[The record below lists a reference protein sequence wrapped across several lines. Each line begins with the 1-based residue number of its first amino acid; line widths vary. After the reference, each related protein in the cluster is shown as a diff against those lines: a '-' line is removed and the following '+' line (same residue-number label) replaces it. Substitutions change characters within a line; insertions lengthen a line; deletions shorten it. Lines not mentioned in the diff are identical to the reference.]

1 VNNSTEPAQPFQPKA
16 ALTTDGP
23 FDFALTADVLAR
35 LPAYNIIERWDA
47 LTQQHSRAI
56 KTASGSQLVIA
67 RAAPNGVQID
77 SATPEAADW
86 ARLSFGLGCD
96 PSEFYEIA
104 TRDEVLKKC
113 VAALRGLRPPLLD
126 PWEAWVAAILG
137 QQITLSFCLQTIGYV
152 AQRYAGE
159 VSGHALHPTPEAI
172 LEATVEDLRICKVS
186 RQKAAYLKVAAQ
198 ATLDGYCDGLL
209 EVPLE
214 QAIEH
219 LTALKGVGRWTARY
233 WLATVGRMDSLAY
246 GDAGLISAY
255 KKAYG
260 DPANLEAWGENLGA
274 VRGWAYWYLIWGV
287 KYMNAPR
294 IARMA

>member
-1 VNNSTEPAQPFQPKA
+1 MNDFTEPVQAFQPKA
-16 ALTTDGP
+16 ILTTSGP

-35 LPAYNIIERWDA
+35 LPAYNAIERWDA
-47 LTQQHSRAI
+47 LAQQHSRALQ
-56 KTASGSQLVIA
+56 TNSGSQVVIA
-67 RAAPNGVQID
+67 RAAPNGLQINSD
-77 SATPEAADW
+77 LPEATHW
-86 ARLSFGLGCD
+86 ARLSFGLDCD
-96 PSEFYEIA
+96 PSEFYEVA
-104 TRDEVLKKC
+104 ARDEVLAKC
-113 VAALRGLRPPLLD
+113 MTVLRGLRPPLLD

-152 AQRYAGE
+152 AKRYAGE
-159 VSGHALHPTPEAI
+159 VGGHALHPTPEAI
-172 LEATVEDLRICKVS
+172 LEASTDDLRICKVS

-214 QAIEH
+214 QAIAH

-287 KYMNAPR
+287 KYTTGTR
-294 IARMA
+294 VV